1 MHSEGANL
9 ALILLLVFGSAKIL
23 AEIFGRLRMPPIV
36 GEIIAGVVIGPSVLG
51 WVHPSELLGTLSELG
66 VMFLLF
72 RVGLEV
78 KPAELMRVGGVA
90 ALVAVL
96 GVAVPFLM
104 GWLILVAAGEP
115 QIESIFIGASMVA
128 TSIGI
133 SAQVLSTRGLLSRRA
148 SQVILAAAVI
158 DDVLGFIVLAIVSG
172 MAKSHVNVAELVL
185 TGALAIGF
193 TFIVARWGTAAAG
206 SLIGGL
212 GSRLRSGEV
221 EFNLSMLLLFGLAV
235 LASYAGVAAIIGA
248 FLAGM
253 ALAGVVSPRSHD
265 LTHGVSELLTPF
277 FLAGIGLNMDLSV
290 FSNRQTLGLAGSILL
305 AAIASKLIGC
315 GLGAWSMGWRNM
327 FRVGAGM
334 VPRGE
339 VGMVVAQLGLSLG
352 VISKS
357 LYGVVVLMSVATT
370 LVAPPLLN
378 LAFREG
384 RPATAKEIPA

>member
-1 MHSEGANL
+1 MHGGENL
-9 ALILLLVFGSAKIL
+9 ALVLLLFFGSAKIL
-23 AEIFGRLRMPPIV
+23 AEVFGRLRMPPIV
-36 GEIIAGVVIGPSVLG
+36 GEIVAGVLIGPGVLG
-51 WVHPSELLGTLSELG
+51 WVHPNQLLDTLSELG

-78 KPAELMRVGGVA
+78 KPSQLMRVGGVA

-96 GVAVPFLM
+96 GVIVPFAA
-104 GWLILVAAGEP
+104 GWAILIAAGEP
-115 QIESIFIGASMVA
+115 QIEAIFIGASMVA

-133 SAQVLSTRGLLSRRA
+133 SAQVLATQGLLSRRA

-172 MAKSHVNVAELVL
+172 MAKAQVNVTELAL
-185 TGALAIGF
+185 TAALAIGF
-193 TFIVARWGTAAAG
+193 TFIVARWGTVAAG
-206 SLIGGL
+206 KLIDRV
-212 GSRLRSGEV
+212 GSRMREGEV
-221 EFNLSMLLLFGLAV
+221 EFNLSMILLFALAV

-253 ALAGVVSPRSHD
+253 ALAGVVSPRAHD

-277 FLAGIGLNMDLSV
+277 FLAGIGLNMDLAA
-290 FSNRQTLGLAGSILL
+290 LGNPEVMKLAGLVLL
-305 AAIASKLIGC
+305 AAILSKLIAC
-315 GLGAWSMGWRNM
+315 GAGAWSLGWRDM

-352 VISKS
+352 VISKA
-357 LYGVVVLMSVATT
+357 LYGVVVLMSVMTT
-370 LVAPPLLN
+370 IVAPPLLS
-378 LAFREG
+378 LAFREPRG
-384 RPATAKEIPA
+384 RSKESAP